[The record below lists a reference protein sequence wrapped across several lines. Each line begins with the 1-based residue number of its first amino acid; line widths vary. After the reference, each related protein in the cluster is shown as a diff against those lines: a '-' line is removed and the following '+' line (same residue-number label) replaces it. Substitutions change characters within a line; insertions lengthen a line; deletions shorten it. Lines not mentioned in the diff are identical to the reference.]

1 MAGKTRNPS
10 KLLTKLFQK
19 FCKDELYEELQ
30 GDLQEEFKL
39 NSEKHGRKYANQMY
53 RREIFKMIRPSVMR
67 KVKSRS
73 LNNTAMLKN
82 YTLITIRSLARN
94 KLFSVINIFG
104 LGISMAVALLTIAFV
119 TEIDGYD
126 TFHENK
132 DRIYRITNDMV
143 SQSGETYSYASTSLL
158 TGEIARTDLAG
169 VEKVVSIF
177 KGFSG
182 DLTYEDNMF
191 YTDGFFAS
199 EEFFDVFTFG
209 LLHGNLV
216 TALENPFSV
225 VLTAETAVKIF
236 GKTDVVGEVL
246 KKSEEQYTVTAVL
259 EDVPNNSHIKFEAI
273 ASMSSMKSMESYKK
287 GYFDNWHN
295 MWSAH
300 VYLLLPT
307 EFDLNTLQAQIDV
320 MAKEEN
326 AKNTGEDEDLILTTE
341 AMLDIFPG
349 GDKYNQFGTVMPK
362 EKVDRMIILTIVVMF
377 CACFN
382 YANLTIARS
391 LKRAKEIGV
400 RKVVGAKKGQIFL
413 QFIAEAIFV
422 SLLSLLVAFVIFSL
436 IKPEFLTLDFYT
448 SRTTTLDLTTVDYL
462 MFTAFA
468 ILVGIV
474 GGLIPAIMMTK
485 FHPIAIMK
493 GISKMKNS
501 KGFGLRNILIGVQFA
516 LSMGFAV
523 LVTLAYQQYK
533 FALNFDLGYTTEN
546 ILNVPM
552 QGNDADLVL
561 NALSQVAEVQ
571 SASKSSVIPSTGSLN
586 SNRGKHGQDSVSI
599 YVNTID
605 EHYLDNLEHELLAGE
620 NFRNDGRKDQMIV
633 NEQLVKFFHFESN
646 EEALGAK
653 VKFYNQERVI
663 SGVVKDFHYGTI
675 YNQLRPFAFMRNQGD
690 FQYVN
695 LKVKSNDLVVTMK
708 KLEEVWQTLD
718 KDHEFNATFFQEDIE
733 RTYSEISSSL
743 KTYGLLSII
752 AISVSILGLLGMAV
766 YAAESRIKELTI
778 RKVLG
783 ATVGNILILLSKNFA
798 IIFLIAAGVAIPLS
812 LYVYRTT
819 MLEEVEFTKEI
830 QFWEPGSGALAV
842 MVIAMLTIGFQA
854 LKAAKSNPAESLRNE

>member
-1 MAGKTRNPS
+1 MSNLPN
-10 KLLTKLFQK
+10 LPEFWTKLFK
-19 FCKDELYEELQ
+19 WVCNDSFYEELQ
-30 GDLQEEFKL
+30 GDLEERFYINTEKKGIQRARGIYR
-39 NSEKHGRKYANQMY
+39 SE
-53 RREIFKMIRPSVMR
+53 ITKMLRPSVIR
-67 KVKSRS
+67 KLKYQK

-94 KLFSVINIFG
+94 KLFSAINIFG
-104 LGISMAVALLTIAFV
+104 LGISMAIALLTIAFV
-119 TEIDGYD
+119 SEIDGYD

-132 DRIYRITNDMV
+132 DRIYRITNDIV
-143 SQSGETYSYASTSLL
+143 PSNGETYSYASTSLL
-158 TGEIARTDLAG
+158 TGEKARTDLAG
-169 VEKVVSIF
+169 VEKVVSIY
-177 KGFSG
+177 KGFYG
-182 DLTYEDNMF
+182 DLSNEDNMF
-191 YTDGFFAS
+191 YTEGFFAS
-199 EEFFDVFTFG
+199 EEFFDVFSFG
-209 LLHGNLV
+209 VLHGNLE
-216 TALENPFSV
+216 TALKNPFSI
-225 VLTAETAVKIF
+225 VLTAETAMKIF
-236 GKTDVVGEVL
+236 GKTDAVGEVL
-246 KKSEEQYTVTAVL
+246 KKSDQQYTVTAVL

-273 ASMSSMKSMESYKK
+273 GSMSSMKSLDSYKK

-300 VYLLLPT
+300 VYLLLPDQ
-307 EFDLNTLQAQIDV
+307 FDLNTLQVQIDA

-326 AKNTGEDEDLILTTE
+326 AKNTGEDEELVLSAE

-349 GDKYNQFGTVMPK
+349 DDKYNQFGTVMPK
-362 EKVDRMIILTIVVMF
+362 EKVNRMVILTLVVMF

-400 RKVVGAKKGQIFL
+400 RKVVGAKKGQIFI
-413 QFIAEAIFV
+413 QFIAEAVFV
-422 SLLSLLVAFVIFSL
+422 SLLSLLVAFVIFSI
-436 IKPEFLTLDFYT
+436 IKPEFLALDFYT
-448 SRTTTLDLTTVDYL
+448 SRTTTLDLTMADYL
-462 MFTAFA
+462 MFTTFA
-468 ILVGIV
+468 ILIGVIA
-474 GGLIPAIMMTK
+474 GLIPAIMMTK

-501 KGFGLRNILIGVQFA
+501 KGFGLRNVLVGVQFA

-552 QGNDADLVL
+552 QGNDPDLVM
-561 NALSQVAEVQ
+561 NTLSQVAEVQ
-571 SASKSSVIPSTGSLN
+571 FASKSSVIPSTGSLN
-586 SNRGKHGQDSVSI
+586 SNRGKLGQDSVSI

-663 SGVVKDFHYGTI
+663 TGVVKDFHYGTI
-675 YNQLRPFAFMRNQGD
+675 YNELEPFAFVRNQGD
-690 FQYVN
+690 FRYVN
-695 LKVKSNDLVVTMK
+695 LKVKSNDLVATMR
-708 KLEEVWQTLD
+708 KLEEAWDALD

-783 ATVGNILILLSKNFA
+783 ATVSNILILLSKNFA

-819 MLEEVEFTKEI
+819 MLEDVEFTKEI
-830 QFWEPGSGALAV
+830 QIWEPGTGALAV